1 MLRILIKNYI
11 IILLIM
17 VFSMLSAQEDQPTAA
32 ILYFTGQG
40 LTPQQ
45 TKSLRNRFSS
55 SLAST
60 ERVSMIAQSKV
71 AGALKKEGL
80 GVSDCA
86 TDECAVR
93 IGGALGVEYIIT
105 GGVEAEG
112 NNYSITAKMLSVDG
126 STEKRE
132 ESITYSGFLD
142 GLNVQTEILAWNLLD
157 MEAPPEVLMKVRKDY
172 SRVGGKGLFGLKG
185 LPTWMLWGGLGL
197 VAAGGGAAIMIAVS
211 DGGSDGTGPIG
222 GPPDFPDAP

>member
-1 MLRILIKNYI
+1 M
-11 IILLIM
+11 M

-40 LTPQQ
+40 LTQQQ

-71 AGALKKEGL
+71 VGVLEREGL
-80 GVSDCA
+80 HVSDCT

-105 GGVEAEG
+105 GAVEGEG

-132 ESITYSGFLD
+132 ESVTYSGMLD

-157 MEAPPEVLMKVRKDY
+157 MEAPPEVKMKVRKDY
-172 SRVGGKGLFGLKG
+172 SQVAGKGVMGLKG

>member
-1 MLRILIKNYI
+1 MKKYI
-11 IILLIM
+11 IIPLIM

-71 AGALKKEGL
+71 AGVLEREGL
-80 GVSDCA
+80 HVSDCT

-105 GGVEAEG
+105 GGVEGEG

-132 ESITYSGFLD
+132 ESITYSGMLD

-157 MEAPPEVLMKVRKDY
+157 MEAPPEVMMKVRKDY
-172 SRVGGKGLFGLKG
+172 SQVAGKGLFGLKG

-197 VAAGGGAAIMIAVS
+197 VAAGGGAAIMIGGS
-211 DGGSDGTGPIG
+211 DGGSNGTGPIG
-222 GPPDFPDAP
+222 GPPEFPDAP

>member
-1 MLRILIKNYI
+1 
-11 IILLIM
+11 M
-17 VFSMLSAQEDQPTAA
+17 VFSMLRAQEDQPTAA

-55 SLAST
+55 ALAST

-71 AGALKKEGL
+71 AGVLKKEGL
-80 GVSDCA
+80 DVSDCT

-105 GGVEAEG
+105 GAVEGEG

-132 ESITYSGFLD
+132 ESVTYSGKLD

-157 MEAPPEVLMKVRKDY
+157 LEAPRAVQMKVRKDY
-172 SRVGGKGLFGLKG
+172 SQVAGKGVRGFKG
-185 LPTWMLWGGLGL
+185 IPYWMIWGGLGL
-197 VAAGGGAAIMIAVS
+197 VAAGGGAAIMIGGS
-211 DGGSDGTGPIG
+211 DGGSDGTSPIG
-222 GPPDFPDAP
+222 GPPDFPEAP

>member
-1 MLRILIKNYI
+1 MLRLLIKNYKI
-11 IILLIM
+11 IPLIM

-40 LTPQQ
+40 LTHQQ

-71 AGALKKEGL
+71 AGVLEREGL
-80 GVSDCA
+80 HVSDCT

-132 ESITYSGFLD
+132 ESITYSGMLD

-157 MEAPPEVLMKVRKDY
+157 MEAPPEVMMKVRKDY
-172 SRVGGKGLFGLKG
+172 SQVAGKGLFGLKG

-222 GPPDFPDAP
+222 GPPEFPDAP

>member
-1 MLRILIKNYI
+1 MKKYI
-11 IILLIM
+11 IL
-17 VFSMLSAQEDQPTAA
+17 FSIIALHHLVAQEDQPTAA
-32 ILYFTGQG
+32 ILDFKGQG
-40 LTPQQ
+40 LTHQQ

-55 SLAST
+55 ALAST
-60 ERVSMIAQSKV
+60 ERVGMIAQSKV
-71 AGALKKEGL
+71 VGVLEREGL
-80 GVSDCA
+80 HVSDCA

-105 GGVEAEG
+105 GAVEGEG

-132 ESITYSGFLD
+132 ESVTYSGMLD

-157 MEAPPEVLMKVRKDY
+157 MEAPPEVMMKVRKDY
-172 SRVGGKGLFGLKG
+172 SQVGGKGLFGLKG

-222 GPPDFPDAP
+222 GPPEFPDAP

>member
-1 MLRILIKNYI
+1 MKKYI
-11 IILLIM
+11 IIPLIM

-40 LTPQQ
+40 LTHQQ

-71 AGALKKEGL
+71 AGVLEREGL
-80 GVSDCA
+80 HVSDCT

-105 GGVEAEG
+105 GAVEGEG

-132 ESITYSGFLD
+132 ESVTYSGMLD

-157 MEAPPEVLMKVRKDY
+157 MEAPPEVKMKVRKDY
-172 SRVGGKGLFGLKG
+172 SQVGGKGLFGLKG
-185 LPTWMLWGGLGL
+185 LPAWMLWGGLGL

-222 GPPDFPDAP
+222 GPPEFPDAP

>member
-1 MLRILIKNYI
+1 MKRYI
-11 IILLIM
+11 IIPLIM

-71 AGALKKEGL
+71 AGVLEREGL
-80 GVSDCA
+80 HVSDCT

-105 GGVEAEG
+105 GGVEGEG
-112 NNYSITAKMLSVDG
+112 NNYTITAKMLSVDG

-132 ESITYSGFLD
+132 ESVTYSGMLD

-157 MEAPPEVLMKVRKDY
+157 MEAPPEVMMKVRKDY
-172 SRVGGKGLFGLKG
+172 SQVAGKGLFGLKG

-222 GPPDFPDAP
+222 GPPEFPDAP